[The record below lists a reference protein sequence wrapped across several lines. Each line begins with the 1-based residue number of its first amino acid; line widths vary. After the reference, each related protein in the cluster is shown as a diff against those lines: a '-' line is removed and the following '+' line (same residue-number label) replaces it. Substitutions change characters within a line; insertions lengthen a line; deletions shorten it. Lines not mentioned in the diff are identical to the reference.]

1 MDEMAQ
7 AAVRLSE
14 TAEELN
20 RRAETFRIP
29 AQEQEAF

>member
-20 RRAETFRIP
+20 RRAETFRLP
-29 AQEQEAF
+29 LEEREAP